1 MTRPV
6 RLTDYAR
13 DRLDAELADHAT
25 RLDWPE
31 LPALFER
38 YDLAPALEAL
48 AKPGTWEQL
57 DPADNDSEV
66 HLLLQVAARTVV
78 GFHLAVMV
86 DRFHTR
92 STDPDDGLVVVAV
105 AIWG

>member
-1 MTRPV
+1 MTRSV
-6 RLTDYAR
+6 RLTDHAR
-13 DRLDAELADHAT
+13 EQLDAELADRAT

-31 LPALFER
+31 LPALFDR

-48 AKPGTWEQL
+48 ARPGTWEQL
-57 DPADNDSEV
+57 DPADNEPEV
-66 HLLLQVAARTVV
+66 RLLPQVAARTVV

-92 STDPDDGLVVVAV
+92 STDPGDGLVVVAV